1 MEYAKAQQTM
11 NASWLTLT
19 GNAKEGQKMVN
30 MTNDMAA
37 SFANSTD
44 MVNDLNQKFY
54 SISDSSKTTK
64 QLTTDVL
71 TLQDA
76 FGKTDD
82 EVKNF
87 STQYSQ
93 MMANGKVSA
102 QDMMS
107 FVNVFP
113 KIRTELL
120 KTEQKISGNHN
131 LSMKQLNDMISNGKV
146 SSKVMQQV
154 MDGMQKKYSSAT
166 ANF

>member
-1 MEYAKAQQTM
+1 MNKQANKSKSVFKSVFAASVVSNAFTNALGFVSMKLHDMWSKSMDYAKAQQTM

-54 SISDSSKTTK
+54 SISNSNKTTK
-64 QLTTDVL
+64 KLTTDVL

-82 EVKNF
+82 EVKT
-87 STQYSQ
+87 SLRSI
-93 MMANGKVSA
+93 
-102 QDMMS
+102 
-107 FVNVFP
+107 P
-113 KIRTELL
+113 R
-120 KTEQKISGNHN
+120 
-131 LSMKQLNDMISNGKV
+131 
-146 SSKVMQQV
+146 
-154 MDGMQKKYSSAT
+154 
-166 ANF
+166 